1 MLSHLCCSICM
12 GLGLKSDGHGI
23 GGTLLNGNGGT
34 HYHLSTDIQATII
47 HYIPVV
53 CINLYI

>member
-1 MLSHLCCSICM
+1 M